1 MALCTLLLGT
11 GCSGRQ
17 SVYPVTGKV
26 LFENRPAVGALVQFH
41 PEGPADKATLVPQG
55 EVDANGVFHLTT
67 YTFQDGAP
75 PGRYRVT
82 VFWGVPAKGGD
93 GYDRILV
100 PARYLKP
107 ETSGLTA
114 VVLEQATELEPFKL
128 TP

>member
-1 MALCTLLLGT
+1 
-11 GCSGRQ
+11 
-17 SVYPVTGKV
+17 VTGKV
-26 LFENRPAVGALVQFH
+26 LFEDRPAVGALVQFH
-41 PEGPADKATLVPQG
+41 PEAPADKATLVPQG

-67 YTFQDGAP
+67 YTFGDAAP

-93 GYDRILV
+93 GHDRILV

-114 VVLEQATELEPFKL
+114 VVLERATDLEPFKL
-128 TP
+128 GR